1 MNEINL
7 ATATVTSYTY
17 PRANLTTKITENLFA
32 VHILIRYLSECQIRY
47 RGAVSPRGMQ
57 DTQLCYGNRCD
68 FREVRAGVREPAS
81 CRMPT
86 TSRANAT
93 MCAPHVHT
101 YRKHARLYTR
111 ASYQRRA
118 SRRRNKFE
126 FPMPPVKFPY
136 QYPDYICITVHG
148 RPATRDG
155 DTTSALVKMRESARY
170 SLLSPS
176 ETSDARQRAPIRYK
190 H

>member
-1 MNEINL
+1 MSDTLPRRGQSARYARIRNF
-7 ATATVTSYTY
+7 VTGTDVIS
-17 PRANLTTKITENLFA
+17 
-32 VHILIRYLSECQIRY
+32 
-47 RGAVSPRGMQ
+47 
-57 DTQLCYGNRCD
+57 
-68 FREVRAGVREPAS
+68 AS
-81 CRMPT
+81 CAREFASLRPAGCT

-101 YRKHARLYTR
+101 QNTPRLYTR

-170 SLLSPS
+170 SLLSS
-176 ETSDARQRAPIRYK
+176 E
-190 H
+190 